1 MRRPF
6 CLFSERMANMHFLT
20 LTAVQV
26 SNMTEDL
33 EQNKIVEEQKTKL
46 QEAIQANGRETAV
59 HSVFLQ
65 RLDQLSTTFSRAV
78 DEAVAE
84 QLEPFNTSTEDP
96 NYLEF
101 VDQTEE
107 LKREYE
113 GTIDCIKL
121 PQGKIVPARYGF
133 YQNRFE
139 IQNGK
144 VFQRKA
150 GPARQPRRTKRAKRM
165 QVYQNYPF
173 QKLYRDFR
181 QFAEEWA
188 FADWHEEQQAY
199 GYYSNPDAQWD
210 WYSIGGRWP
219 CQLLVK
225 DSCTVYVPSEFEP
238 GDADGDRRPPKGYRW
253 VSAARMKNIQWDAIR
268 KHHRAVLAERYSR
281 LKDIFQTRV
290 LPQGFYGKCEED
302 GIQLGGEL
310 IFRKDETLEEYLFR
324 TDWYRTRKYPM
335 PTCNFLDLDGNWE
348 GEASFGWNSYSQD
361 WEDALDDFLSGLSP
375 EDVLVVV
382 DCHI

>member
-1 MRRPF
+1 M
-6 CLFSERMANMHFLT
+6 
-20 LTAVQV
+20 
-26 SNMTEDL
+26 
-33 EQNKIVEEQKTKL
+33 EQNKIIEEQMNKL
-46 QEAIQANGRETAV
+46 KEAIEQEGRET
-59 HSVFLQ
+59 SVDSIFLQ
-65 RLDQLSTTFSRAV
+65 RLTQLSTTFSRAV

-84 QLEPFNTSTEDP
+84 KLEPFSANTDDP
-96 NYLEF
+96 SFLEF

-107 LKREYE
+107 LKQEYE

-150 GPARQPRRTKRAKRM
+150 GPIRQPRRTKRAKRM

-225 DSCTVYVPSEFEP
+225 DSCTEYVPSEFEP
-238 GDADGDRRPPKGYRW
+238 GDADGDRRPPILRIGKTLW
-253 VSAARMKNIQWDAIR
+253 TIFCLAFHR
-268 KHHRAVLAERYSR
+268 KMCWWLWIVISKFIFIILFVVWSVYVL
-281 LKDIFQTRV
+281 
-290 LPQGFYGKCEED
+290 
-302 GIQLGGEL
+302 
-310 IFRKDETLEEYLFR
+310 
-324 TDWYRTRKYPM
+324 
-335 PTCNFLDLDGNWE
+335 
-348 GEASFGWNSYSQD
+348 
-361 WEDALDDFLSGLSP
+361 
-375 EDVLVVV
+375 
-382 DCHI
+382 

>member
-6 CLFSERMANMHFLT
+6 CLFSERTVRMHFLT

-26 SNMTEDL
+26 SDMEEDL
-33 EQNKIVEEQKTKL
+33 EQNKIIEEQMNKL
-46 QEAIQANGRETAV
+46 KEAIEQEGRETLAD
-59 HSVFLQ
+59 SIFLQ
-65 RLDQLSTTFSRAV
+65 RLAQLSSTFSRAV

-84 QLEPFNTSTEDP
+84 KLEPFNTSTDDP
-96 NYLEF
+96 IYLEF

-113 GTIDCIKL
+113 SSTDCVKL
-121 PQGKIVPARYGF
+121 PQGKIVPVGYGF
-133 YQNRFE
+133 SCNRFE
-139 IQNGK
+139 IRDGK

-188 FADWHEEQQAY
+188 YADWHEEQQGY
-199 GYYSNPDAQWD
+199 GFYTNPDAQWD

-225 DSCTVYVPSEFEP
+225 DTCTEYVPSEFEP
-238 GDADGDRRPPKGYRW
+238 GDSDSDMRPPKGYRW

-268 KHHRAVLAERYSR
+268 KHHRGLLTEQYSK
-281 LKDIFQTRV
+281 LKEIFQTGN
-290 LPQGFYGKCEED
+290 LPQNFYGKCVED
-302 GIQLGGEL
+302 GIQFGGKL
-310 IFRKDETLEEYLFR
+310 VFRKDETLEEYLIR
-324 TDWYRTRKYPM
+324 MDWSRTRKYPI
-335 PTCNFLDLDGNWE
+335 PACNFLDMDGNWE
-348 GEASFGWNSYSQD
+348 GEDVFGWNSCFQD
-361 WEDALDDFLSGLSP
+361 WEGPLDNFLSGLSP

>member
-1 MRRPF
+1 M
-6 CLFSERMANMHFLT
+6 
-20 LTAVQV
+20 
-26 SNMTEDL
+26 
-33 EQNKIVEEQKTKL
+33 
-46 QEAIQANGRETAV
+46 
-59 HSVFLQ
+59 
-65 RLDQLSTTFSRAV
+65 
-78 DEAVAE
+78 
-84 QLEPFNTSTEDP
+84 
-96 NYLEF
+96 
-101 VDQTEE
+101 
-107 LKREYE
+107 
-113 GTIDCIKL
+113 
-121 PQGKIVPARYGF
+121 PARYGF

-225 DSCTVYVPSEFEP
+225 DSCTEYVPSEFEP

-281 LKDIFQTRV
+281 LKDI
-290 LPQGFYGKCEED
+290 
-302 GIQLGGEL
+302 
-310 IFRKDETLEEYLFR
+310 
-324 TDWYRTRKYPM
+324 
-335 PTCNFLDLDGNWE
+335 NWE

>member
-1 MRRPF
+1 M
-6 CLFSERMANMHFLT
+6 E
-20 LTAVQV
+20 
-26 SNMTEDL
+26 EDL
-33 EQNKIVEEQKTKL
+33 EQNKIVEEQKNKL

-65 RLDQLSTTFSRAV
+65 RLAQLSSTFSRAV
-78 DEAVAE
+78 DEAVAK
-84 QLEPFNTSTEDP
+84 QLEPFYISTDDP
-96 NYLEF
+96 RYLEF

-107 LKREYE
+107 LKQEYE

-139 IQNGK
+139 NQNGK

-150 GPARQPRRTKRAKRM
+150 SPIGQPRRTKRAKRM

-188 FADWHEEQQAY
+188 YADWHEEQQAY
-199 GYYSNPDAQWD
+199 GFYDNPDAQWD

-225 DSCTVYVPSEFEP
+225 DTCAQYVPGVLEQ
-238 GDADGDRRPPKGYRW
+238 GDHELQPPAGYRW
-253 VSAARMKNIQWDAIR
+253 ANAARMKDIQWDTIR
-268 KHHRAVLAERYSR
+268 EYRRGLLTEQYSK
-281 LKDIFQTRV
+281 LKEIFQTGTPPPKLLRQMCGRWHPV
-290 LPQGFYGKCEED
+290 WRKTGFPQGRNPGGIPDPYGLVPYPQVPHACLQLSRP
-302 GIQLGGEL
+302 GRQLGGRGSL
-310 IFRKDETLEEYLFR
+310 
-324 TDWYRTRKYPM
+324 
-335 PTCNFLDLDGNWE
+335 
-348 GEASFGWNSYSQD
+348 
-361 WEDALDDFLSGLSP
+361 
-375 EDVLVVV
+375 
-382 DCHI
+382 

>member
-1 MRRPF
+1 
-6 CLFSERMANMHFLT
+6 MHFLT

-26 SNMTEDL
+26 FEMEEDL
-33 EQNKIVEEQKTKL
+33 EQNKIVEEQKNKL

-65 RLDQLSTTFSRAV
+65 RLAQLSTTFSRAV
-78 DEAVAE
+78 DEAVSE
-84 QLEPFNTSTEDP
+84 KLEPFNTSTDDP

-121 PQGKIVPARYGF
+121 PQGKIVPVRYGF
-133 YQNRFE
+133 YQKRFE

-150 GPARQPRRTKRAKRM
+150 GPARQLRRTKRAKRM
-165 QVYQNYPF
+165 RALPNYPF
-173 QKLYRDFR
+173 RKLYKDFR

-188 FADWHEEQQAY
+188 YADWHEEQQGY
-199 GYYSNPDAQWD
+199 GFYTNPDAQWD

-225 DSCTVYVPSEFEP
+225 DTCTEYMPSEFEP
-238 GDADGDRRPPKGYRW
+238 GDADSDRLPPEGYRW
-253 VSAARMKNIQWDAIR
+253 VSAARMKDIQWDTIR
-268 KHHRAVLAERYSR
+268 EYRRGLLTEQYSK
-281 LKDIFQTRV
+281 LKEIFQTGN
-290 LPQGFYGKCEED
+290 LPQNFYGKCVED
-302 GIQLGGEL
+302 GIQLGEEL
-310 IFRKDETLEEYLFR
+310 IFRNGETLEKYLVR

-348 GEASFGWNSYSQD
+348 GEAAFGWNSYSQD

>member
-6 CLFSERMANMHFLT
+6 CLFLERMANMHFLT

-26 SNMTEDL
+26 PYMEEDL
-33 EQNKIVEEQKTKL
+33 EQNKIVEEQKKNL
-46 QEAIQANGRETAV
+46 QKAIQANGRETAF
-59 HSVFLQ
+59 HSVFRQWLEQ
-65 RLDQLSTTFSRAV
+65 FSATFSRAV

-107 LKREYE
+107 VKQEYE
-113 GTIDCIKL
+113 GSIDCIKL
-121 PQGKIVPARYGF
+121 PQGKIAPVGYRLYC
-133 YQNRFE
+133 NRFE
-139 IQNGK
+139 IRDGK
-144 VFQRKA
+144 VFQRNA

-165 QVYQNYPF
+165 QALPNYPF
-173 QKLYRDFR
+173 RKLYKDFR

-188 FADWHEEQQAY
+188 CADWHEEQQAY
-199 GYYSNPDAQWD
+199 GFYDNPDAQWD

-225 DSCTVYVPSEFEP
+225 DTCAQYVPSVLER
-238 GDADGDRRPPKGYRW
+238 GDHELQPPAGYRW
-253 VSAARMKNIQWDAIR
+253 ASAARKKDIQWGAFR
-268 KHHRAVLAERYSR
+268 EYRRGLLTEQYSK
-281 LKDIFQTRV
+281 LKEIFQTGN
-290 LPQGFYGKCEED
+290 LPQNFYGKCVED
-302 GIQLGGEL
+302 GIQFGGKL
-310 IFRKDETLEEYLFR
+310 VFRKDETLEEYLIR
-324 TDWYRTRKYPM
+324 MDWSRTRKYPM
-335 PTCNFLDLDGNWE
+335 PACNFLDLDGNWE
-348 GEASFGWNSYSQD
+348 GESVFGWNSYSQD
-361 WEDALDDFLSGLSP
+361 WEDALDAFLSALSP

>member
-1 MRRPF
+1 
-6 CLFSERMANMHFLT
+6 MHFLT

-113 GTIDCIKL
+113 GSTDCVKL
-121 PQGKIVPARYGF
+121 PQGKIVPVGYGL
-133 YQNRFE
+133 YCNRFE
-139 IQNGK
+139 VRDGM

-150 GPARQPRRTKRAKRM
+150 GPIGQPRRTKRAKRM
-165 QVYQNYPF
+165 QALPNYPF
-173 QKLYRDFR
+173 RKLYKDFR
-181 QFAEEWA
+181 QFAEKWA
-188 FADWHEEQQAY
+188 FSDWHEEQQAY
-199 GYYSNPDAQWD
+199 GYYDNPDAQWD

-225 DSCTVYVPSEFEP
+225 DSCTEYVPSEFEP

>member
-1 MRRPF
+1 
-6 CLFSERMANMHFLT
+6 MHFLT
-20 LTAVQV
+20 LTAVQIPDV
-26 SNMTEDL
+26 EEDL
-33 EQNKIVEEQKTKL
+33 AKNSIVEEQKKKL
-46 QEAIQANGRETAV
+46 QEAAKENGGETAFQ
-59 HSVFLQ
+59 SVFLQ

-84 QLEPFNTSTEDP
+84 QMEPFYFSTDDP
-96 NYLEF
+96 RYLEF

-107 LKREYE
+107 LKQEYE

-150 GPARQPRRTKRAKRM
+150 GPIGQPRCTKRM

-188 FADWHEEQQAY
+188 YADWHEEQQGY
-199 GYYSNPDAQWD
+199 GFYTNSCAQWD
-210 WYSIGGRWP
+210 YYSIGGRWP

-225 DSCTVYVPSEFEP
+225 DTCTEYVPSEFEP
-238 GDADGDRRPPKGYRW
+238 GDSDSDMRPPKGYRW
-253 VSAARMKNIQWDAIR
+253 VSAARMKDIQWDTIR
-268 KHHRAVLAERYSR
+268 EYRRGLLTKQYSK
-281 LKDIFQTRV
+281 LKEIFQTGN
-290 LPQGFYGKCEED
+290 LPQNFYGKCVED
-302 GIQLGGEL
+302 GIQFGGKL
-310 IFRKDETLEEYLFR
+310 VFRKDETLEEYLIR
-324 TDWYRTRKYPM
+324 MDWSRTRKYPM
-335 PTCNFLDLDGNWE
+335 PACNFLDLDENWE
-348 GEASFGWNSYSQD
+348 GESVFGWNSCSQD
-361 WEDALDDFLSGLSP
+361 WEDALDAFLSALSP

>member
-6 CLFSERMANMHFLT
+6 CLFLERTVCMHFLT
-20 LTAVQV
+20 LTAVQIPD
-26 SNMTEDL
+26 MEEDL
-33 EQNKIVEEQKTKL
+33 AKNSIVEEQKKKL
-46 QEAIQANGRETAV
+46 QEAAKENGGETAF
-59 HSVFLQ
+59 HSVFRQWLEQ
-65 RLDQLSTTFSRAV
+65 FSATFSRAV

-84 QLEPFNTSTEDP
+84 QLEPFNTSTDDP

-101 VDQTEE
+101 VDQTEK

-199 GYYSNPDAQWD
+199 GYYSNPDAPWD

-225 DSCTVYVPSEFEP
+225 DSCTEYVPSEFEP
-238 GDADGDRRPPKGYRW
+238 GDADGDRRPPILRIGKTLW
-253 VSAARMKNIQWDAIR
+253 TIFCLAFHR
-268 KHHRAVLAERYSR
+268 KMCWWLWIVISKFIFIILFVVWSVYVL
-281 LKDIFQTRV
+281 
-290 LPQGFYGKCEED
+290 
-302 GIQLGGEL
+302 
-310 IFRKDETLEEYLFR
+310 
-324 TDWYRTRKYPM
+324 
-335 PTCNFLDLDGNWE
+335 
-348 GEASFGWNSYSQD
+348 
-361 WEDALDDFLSGLSP
+361 
-375 EDVLVVV
+375 
-382 DCHI
+382 

>member
-1 MRRPF
+1 M
-6 CLFSERMANMHFLT
+6 
-20 LTAVQV
+20 
-26 SNMTEDL
+26 
-33 EQNKIVEEQKTKL
+33 
-46 QEAIQANGRETAV
+46 
-59 HSVFLQ
+59 
-65 RLDQLSTTFSRAV
+65 
-78 DEAVAE
+78 
-84 QLEPFNTSTEDP
+84 
-96 NYLEF
+96 
-101 VDQTEE
+101 
-107 LKREYE
+107 
-113 GTIDCIKL
+113 
-121 PQGKIVPARYGF
+121 PARYGF

-225 DSCTVYVPSEFEP
+225 DTCAQYVPSVLEQ
-238 GDADGDRRPPKGYRW
+238 GDHELQPPAGYRW
-253 VSAARMKNIQWDAIR
+253 ASAARMKDIQWDAIR
-268 KHHRAVLAERYSR
+268 EYHRGLLEERYSK
-281 LKDIFQTRV
+281 LKEIFQTGNP
-290 LPQGFYGKCEED
+290 PQNFYGKCVED
-302 GIQLGGEL
+302 GIWFGGKL
-310 IFRKDETLEEYLFR
+310 VFRKGETLEEYLIR
-324 TDWYRTRKYPM
+324 MDWSRTRKYPM
-335 PTCNFLDLDGNWE
+335 PACNFLDLDGNWE
-348 GEASFGWNSYSQD
+348 GEAVFGWNSYSQD
-361 WEDALDDFLSGLSP
+361 WEDALDAFLSALSP

>member
-1 MRRPF
+1 
-6 CLFSERMANMHFLT
+6 MHFLT
-20 LTAVQV
+20 LTAVQIPD
-26 SNMTEDL
+26 MEEDL
-33 EQNKIVEEQKTKL
+33 AKNSIVEEQKKKL
-46 QEAIQANGRETAV
+46 QEAAKENGGETAF
-59 HSVFLQ
+59 HSVFRQWLEQ
-65 RLDQLSTTFSRAV
+65 FSATFSRAV

-84 QLEPFNTSTEDP
+84 QLEPFNTSTDDP

-150 GPARQPRRTKRAKRM
+150 GPIGQPRRTKRAKRM
-165 QVYQNYPF
+165 RALPNYPF
-173 QKLYRDFR
+173 RKLYEDFR
-181 QFAEEWA
+181 QFAVEWA
-188 FADWHEEQQAY
+188 YADWHEEQQAY
-199 GYYSNPDAQWD
+199 GFYNNPDAQWD

-225 DSCTVYVPSEFEP
+225 DSCTEYVPNEF
-238 GDADGDRRPPKGYRW
+238 DADNADSDMRPPEGYHW
-253 VSAARMKNIQWDAIR
+253 ASAARMKDIQWDAIR
-268 KHHRAVLAERYSR
+268 EYRRGLLTERYSW
-281 LKDIFQTRV
+281 LKDIFLTGV
-290 LPQGFYGKCEED
+290 LPQNFYGKCVED
-302 GIQLGGEL
+302 GIQFGGKL
-310 IFRKDETLEEYLFR
+310 VFRKDETLEEYLIR
-324 TDWYRTRKYPM
+324 MDWCRTRKYPM
-335 PTCNFLDLDGNWE
+335 PACNFLDLNGNWE
-348 GEASFGWNSYSQD
+348 GEAAFGWNSCSQD
-361 WEDALDDFLSGLSP
+361 WEDPLDNFLSCLSP

>member
-1 MRRPF
+1 
-6 CLFSERMANMHFLT
+6 MHFLT

-26 SNMTEDL
+26 PYMEEDL
-33 EQNKIVEEQKTKL
+33 EQNKIVEEQKKKL
-46 QEAIQANGRETAV
+46 QEAENENGWKAAFR
-59 HSVFLQ
+59 SVFLQ
-65 RLDQLSTTFSRAV
+65 QLDQLSTTFSRAV

-84 QLEPFNTSTEDP
+84 KLEPFNTSTEDP

-107 LKREYE
+107 LKQEYE

-150 GPARQPRRTKRAKRM
+150 GPIGQPRRTKRAKRM

-173 QKLYRDFR
+173 RKLYKDFR

-188 FADWHEEQQAY
+188 FIDWHEEQQAY
-199 GYYSNPDAQWD
+199 GFYNNPDAQWD

-225 DSCTVYVPSEFEP
+225 DTCAQYVPSVLEQ
-238 GDADGDRRPPKGYRW
+238 GDHALQPPAGYRW
-253 VSAARMKNIQWDAIR
+253 ASAARMKDIQWDAIR
-268 KHHRAVLAERYSR
+268 EYRRGLLTEQYSK
-281 LKDIFQTRV
+281 LKEIFQTGNP
-290 LPQGFYGKCEED
+290 PQNFYGKCVED
-302 GIQLGGEL
+302 GIQFGGKL
-310 IFRKDETLEEYLFR
+310 VFRKDETLEEYLIR
-324 TDWYRTRKYPM
+324 MDWSRTRKYPM

-348 GEASFGWNSYSQD
+348 GESVFGWNSCSQD
-361 WEDALDDFLSGLSP
+361 WEDALDSFLSGLSP

-382 DCHI
+382 DCHF

>member
-1 MRRPF
+1 
-6 CLFSERMANMHFLT
+6 MHFLT
-20 LTAVQV
+20 LTAVQIPDV
-26 SNMTEDL
+26 EEDL
-33 EQNKIVEEQKTKL
+33 AKNSIVEEQKKKL
-46 QEAIQANGRETAV
+46 QEAAKENGGETAFQ
-59 HSVFLQ
+59 SVFLQ

-84 QLEPFNTSTEDP
+84 QMEPFYFSTDDP
-96 NYLEF
+96 RYLEF

-107 LKREYE
+107 LKQEYE

-150 GPARQPRRTKRAKRM
+150 GPARQPRRTKRM

-188 FADWHEEQQAY
+188 YADWHEEQQGY
-199 GYYSNPDAQWD
+199 GFYTNSCAQWD
-210 WYSIGGRWP
+210 YYSIGGRWP

-225 DSCTVYVPSEFEP
+225 DTCTEYVPSEFEP
-238 GDADGDRRPPKGYRW
+238 GDSDSDMRPPKGYRW
-253 VSAARMKNIQWDAIR
+253 VSAARMKDIQWDTIR
-268 KHHRAVLAERYSR
+268 EYRRGLLTKQYSK
-281 LKDIFQTRV
+281 LKEIFQTGN
-290 LPQGFYGKCEED
+290 LPQNFYGKCVED
-302 GIQLGGEL
+302 GIQFGGKL
-310 IFRKDETLEEYLFR
+310 VFRKDETLEEYLIR
-324 TDWYRTRKYPM
+324 MDWSRTRKYPM
-335 PTCNFLDLDGNWE
+335 PACNFLDLDENWE
-348 GEASFGWNSYSQD
+348 GESVFGWNSCSQD
-361 WEDALDDFLSGLSP
+361 WEDALDAFLSALSP

>member
-1 MRRPF
+1 
-6 CLFSERMANMHFLT
+6 MHFLT
-20 LTAVQV
+20 LTAVQIPD
-26 SNMTEDL
+26 MEEDL
-33 EQNKIVEEQKTKL
+33 AKNSIVEEQKE
-46 QEAIQANGRETAV
+46 EAPRGSKKKTVEKQRF
-59 HSVFLQ
+59 HSRVPTVAGTVQ
-65 RLDQLSTTFSRAV
+65 RHLSRAV

-84 QLEPFNTSTEDP
+84 QLEPFNTSTDDP

-107 LKREYE
+107 LEAGIRRYHRLHQAPTGQKSCLRDMVSIK
-113 GTIDCIKL
+113 IDLRFRTERCSSEKPAL
-121 PQGKIVPARYGF
+121 PASPC
-133 YQNRFE
+133 
-139 IQNGK
+139 
-144 VFQRKA
+144 
-150 GPARQPRRTKRAKRM
+150 RTKRAKRM

-225 DSCTVYVPSEFEP
+225 DSCTEYVPSEFEP